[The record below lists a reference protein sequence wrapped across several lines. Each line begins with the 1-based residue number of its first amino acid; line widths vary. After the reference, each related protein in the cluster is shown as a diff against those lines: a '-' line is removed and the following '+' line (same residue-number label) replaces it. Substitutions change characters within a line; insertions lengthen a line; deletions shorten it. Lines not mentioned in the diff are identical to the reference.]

1 MMHTL
6 EAKGLAKTIKK
17 TKLVHDISLHVESK
31 EIVGL
36 LGPNGAGKTTS
47 FIWYAD

>member
-1 MMHTL
+1 MHTL
-6 EAKGLAKTIKK
+6 EAKSLAKTIKK
-17 TKLVHDISLHVESK
+17 TKLVHDISLNVKSK

-47 FIWYAD
+47 TVSSCD